1 MTRLLSVHQRMRR
14 GGAIVPLAFAA
25 SCSVWRPQPGVG
37 LARPETEWVGHAR
50 ALLRDGTVLDLEDV
64 SISADSIVG
73 LGGATHTRFSL
84 PRSDVASVEVQRTE
98 GSLTFLAGILT
109 TLFLYAL
116 AFHA

>member
-1 MTRLLSVHQRMRR
+1 MTRASCAHRR
-14 GGAIVPLAFAA
+14 VRRVCAIVPLALAA

-37 LARPETEWVGHAR
+37 LARPETEPVGHAR
-50 ALLRDGTVLDLEDV
+50 ALLRDGTVLDLDDA

-98 GSLTFLAGILT
+98 GSLTFLAGVLA
-109 TLFLYAL
+109 TLFLFAV
-116 AFHA
+116 AGRG